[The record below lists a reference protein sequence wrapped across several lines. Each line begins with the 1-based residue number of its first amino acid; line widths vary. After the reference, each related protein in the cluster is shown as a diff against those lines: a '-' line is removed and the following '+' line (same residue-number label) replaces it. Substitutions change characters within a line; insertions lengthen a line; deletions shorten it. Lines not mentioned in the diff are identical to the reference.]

1 MLENGTL
8 SLNDRIKDFIEKVFH
23 PAVGHRVRCYIK
35 NAFSKTLLDVADIK
49 LYLLYLLYCR
59 NITCYIKEEK

>member
-8 SLNDRIKDFIEKVFH
+8 SLNERIKDFIEKVFH

-35 NAFSKTLLDVADIK
+35 NAFLKTLLDVADIK
-49 LYLLYLLYCR
+49 LYLL
-59 NITCYIKEEK
+59 